1 MARILWTFLNSETKC
16 NELNFD
22 SKVTVYR
29 EVFLIG
35 YTSRRADLIINCA
48 NKVIFV
54 VEYKTTESAK
64 SKVRGEKQLSS
75 TCTNL
80 LNAVH
85 EKNSKQQ
92 REMNNDGKEYMY
104 VYCILVTRRYPP
116 NSTKQLNEV
125 RLKRKN
131 YKVLKMN
138 LDEVIGM
145 GT

>member
-1 MARILWTFLNSETKC
+1 M
-16 NELNFD
+16 
-22 SKVTVYR
+22 
-29 EVFLIG
+29 G
-35 YTSRRADLIINCA
+35 YTSHRADLIINCA

-54 VEYKTTESAK
+54 VEYKTTERAK

-75 TCTNL
+75 TCINL
-80 LNAVH
+80 LNAVR
-85 EKNSKQQ
+85 EKNSTRRQQ
-92 REMNNDGKEYMY
+92 LQRRRELYNDGEEYMY

-125 RLKRKN
+125 RLKKQR

-138 LDEVIGM
+138 LDEVIGI